1 MSMDKPN
8 GELLVPASGSS
19 LKYDIPAGAVVFLV
33 ALPLCLGIALAS
45 GTPMFAGIIAGI
57 VGGIV
62 IGTLSGSHVS
72 VSGPAAGLTVIVL
85 SALASIGSF
94 RGFLVAVV
102 ISGLLQLVFGALKF
116 GIIADYVPNSVI
128 KGMLAG
134 IGILIIL
141 KQIPHALGR
150 DTDYEGDFK
159 FLEVGGNDA
168 LSSIAHA
175 VASASTGAVLIFVLG
190 VAVLLVWEMLSKRSR
205 FFQLVPGPLAVVV
218 LGIGLNQLF
227 RYFAPSMYLSSTDH
241 LVTLPVVTSVSDF
254 IGQFTFPDFST
265 IGNIAV
271 WKAAGTIAVVG
282 SLETLLSLEAA
293 DRLDPYKRISSSD
306 RELRAQGVGNIISGL
321 IGGLPVTSVVVRT
334 AANAEAGARTRMS
347 TIIHGLLL
355 LASVIF
361 LPRILSLT
369 PLASLATILILV
381 GFKLTKPELYR
392 KVFSQGMDQFLPFI
406 ITVLAVVFTDLLT
419 GVIVGVAC
427 GVFFVIRTNHHE
439 AITVV
444 HEGQNYLFRF
454 TKDASFINKNEFRR
468 KLRELPD
475 GTHVIIDGTRAL
487 FIDHD
492 IMEIVADFQ
501 LLAPYKNIQVDL
513 THWET
518 QQPNGGSHGTSRK
531 AAAGQ

>member
-1 MSMDKPN
+1 MSADNAN
-8 GELLVPASGSS
+8 GGTLSPASGSS

-85 SALASIGSF
+85 SALGAVGSF
-94 RGFLVAVV
+94 RGFLLAVV
-102 ISGLLQLVFGALKF
+102 ISGVLQLIFGMLKF
-116 GIIADYVPNSVI
+116 GIVADYIPSSVI

-134 IGILIIL
+134 IGVLIIL

-150 DTDYEGDFK
+150 DIDYEGDFR
-159 FLEVGGNDA
+159 FLEVGGNNT

-175 VASASTGAVLIFVLG
+175 VAGASMGAVVIFVLG
-190 VAVLLVWEMLSKRSR
+190 VAVLITWEMLSKRSR

-218 LGIGLNQLF
+218 LGIGLNESF
-227 RYFAPSMYLSSTDH
+227 RHFAPSIALVSRDH
-241 LVTLPVVTSVSDF
+241 LVTLPVVTSLSDF
-254 IGQFTFPDFST
+254 TQQFTFPDFSA
-265 IGNIAV
+265 IVNPAV
-271 WKAAGTIAVVG
+271 WKAAATIAIVG

-293 DRLDPYKRISSSD
+293 DRLDPYKRMSSSN
-306 RELRAQGVGNIISGL
+306 RELQAQGVGNVISGL

-334 AANAEAGARTRMS
+334 AANVEAGSRTRLS
-347 TIIHGLLL
+347 AIIHGFLL

-361 LPRILSLT
+361 LPKILSLT

-381 GFKLTKPELYR
+381 GFKLTKPKLYQT
-392 KVFSQGMDQFLPFI
+392 VFAQGLDQFLPFI

-419 GVIVGVAC
+419 GVVVGAVC
-427 GVFFVIRTNHHE
+427 GVFFVIRTNHHD

-444 HEGQNYLFRF
+444 NQNQNYMFRF

-468 KLRELPD
+468 KLRELPN
-475 GTHVIIDGTRAL
+475 GAHVMIDGTRAL
-487 FIDHD
+487 FIDND

-501 LLAPYKNIQVDL
+501 MLAPYKNIHVDL
-513 THWET
+513 RQWET
-518 QQPNGGSHGTSRK
+518 YRPKGEKNGSSRK
-531 AAAGQ
+531 VAVGK